1 LRRCSTPSSECSI
14 SFLQDRIHIKK
25 SETKRES
32 IFAVEKQKQKSF
44 SSQKGS
50 PQGTNEQASKF
61 KEEEVLSVTVR
72 RREL

>member
-1 LRRCSTPSSECSI
+1 VFNLPPAGRNTH
-14 SFLQDRIHIKK
+14 QTT

-32 IFAVEKQKQKSF
+32 FFVVEKQKQKSF
-44 SSQKGS
+44 SSQEGS
-50 PQGTNEQASKF
+50 PQRIIEQASKF